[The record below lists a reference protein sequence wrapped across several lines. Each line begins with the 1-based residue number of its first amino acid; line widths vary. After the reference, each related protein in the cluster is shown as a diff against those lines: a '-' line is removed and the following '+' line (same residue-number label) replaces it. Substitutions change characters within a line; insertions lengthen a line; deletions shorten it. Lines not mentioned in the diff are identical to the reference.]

1 MLDWI
6 VQNLANIVICLVL
19 ILAVSLAVV
28 KLVRDKRAGRSSC
41 GCGCSACSAN
51 GACSGRKQ

>member
-6 VQNLANIVICLVL
+6 VQNLANIVVCLVL
-19 ILAVSLAVV
+19 LLAVTLAVV

-41 GCGCSACSAN
+41 GCSGCPAH